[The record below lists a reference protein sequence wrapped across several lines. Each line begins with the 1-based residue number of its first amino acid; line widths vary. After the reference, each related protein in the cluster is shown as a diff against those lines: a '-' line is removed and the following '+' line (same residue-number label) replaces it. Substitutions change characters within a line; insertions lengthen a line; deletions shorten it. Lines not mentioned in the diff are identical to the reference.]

1 MMQQKAAPNAVNV
14 ELVKDMMAHSV
25 FSHDMMSILY
35 SETRSGAQKHEL
47 SFAIEFKDNKVYE
60 GRDGRPECRAEK
72 SSGFILTL
80 AEEGFGLGT
89 AYLARQKEAGS
100 TESSGEA
107 VFSGVK
113 LPEGKC
119 DSVFRSILHA
129 HDNSEKPLLLDKL
142 SRATDALHKMYSED
156 LETVN
161 ACYFIPIREALS
173 LLNRIGYAAQLASE
187 KIDEDR
193 ADTLGLK
200 RA

>member
-1 MMQQKAAPNAVNV
+1 MMQQKAAQNAVNV
-14 ELVKDMMAHSV
+14 ELVKDMMANLT

-60 GRDGRPECRAEK
+60 GKDGKPECRTEK
-72 SSGFILTL
+72 SSGFILTI

-100 TESSGEA
+100 TESAGEA
-107 VFSGVK
+107 VFGGVK
-113 LPEGKC
+113 LPAGKC
-119 DSVFRSILHA
+119 DSVFRSILHIN
-129 HDNSEKPLLLDKL
+129 DNSEKPLLLDKL
-142 SRATDALHKMYSED
+142 SRATEALYEMYSED
-156 LETVN
+156 LEAVN

-173 LLNRIGYAAQLASE
+173 LLNRIGYAAQLAAG
-187 KIDEDR
+187 KINENR
-193 ADTLGLK
+193 AGTLELK